1 MSPYHM
7 KIVYRTNIGVVI
19 YLGLAWVFGRLSW
32 PLVGFTFVFWL
43 LLPFSVVWSWPEKK
57 HGPYLVESSHRS
69 SGRYECCMLGILWLR
84 FSVLAD

>member
-43 LLPFSVVWSWPEKK
+43 LLPFSVVWSWPEKNMD
-57 HGPYLVESSHRS
+57 PIWWRVPIAAAVVTSAA
-69 SGRYECCMLGILWLR
+69 C
-84 FSVLAD
+84 LAFYGLDFLF